1 MKSSTEGITHR
12 FEYPPPVILDS
23 LAQYIIVPFE
33 SGFHLMR
40 PILPL
45 PGRSLYIRKEEGNCP
60 CWKAGQNKTPKTKF
74 IFFGEK
80 LSYHSYGK
88 SKSSNVKIKTRKD
101 A

>member
-74 IFFGEK
+74 IFLEK
-80 LSYHSYGK
+80 NSAITHMVNQNPAMS
-88 SKSSNVKIKTRKD
+88 R
-101 A
+101 